1 MDSSK
6 MGVEGQD
13 EKGREEL
20 QDVTVVCLVVTSV
33 TPLVTWADLTM
44 LVSPSSLLKLHSG
57 LLDGSDLSAN

>member
-1 MDSSK
+1 
-6 MGVEGQD
+6 MGMEGQD

-44 LVSPSSLLKLHSG
+44 LVSPSSLLKLHAG
-57 LLDGSDLSAN
+57 LLYGGDLFAN